1 MMRWIFGS
9 IGAGV
14 WSSVVFAIGMM
25 FAFPSDWVKD
35 QISYQV
41 QSQSRKKMLVHIG
54 EVSWSGLMG
63 VSLENL
69 TLFQSKPGR
78 RKPGQKERPAR
89 VNTPLVSL
97 EALTLKPKLFSLLGG
112 SLATEVNVALPG
124 GEVETSFGFSKSQFQ
139 IGTEIQG
146 FDLAAHPI
154 ESEGNEVALSGA
166 LNLLTDLVIDRED
179 IKNSSGDLELTVDN
193 LALIKGM
200 IGGFE
205 LTEMAFSEAILQMKV
220 NDGKAEV
227 TKGSF
232 IGDLIEA
239 TIEGH
244 ITLREDISRS
254 RLALKIMVRFDDTL
268 DKLAKI
274 ALKSS
279 RDEDGVYHFKGQ
291 GTLMNPRFRADRVN
305 QKRPSREASA
315 RDQDD
320 QKDIS
325 TRTNPTT
332 SRKDSVSD
340 EDREER
346 REKRRER
353 LRKRRE
359 RMKKRR
365 EDRRERSTDREVG
378 RSAAEDDR
386 YDEIDERYEEDQR
399 DNYPPPQLP
408 PPQTYEQDVDP
419 EYNNQGNANDYG
431 DDPGEANGNMED
443 LGYIDE

>member
-1 MMRWIFGS
+1 
-9 IGAGV
+9 
-14 WSSVVFAIGMM
+14 
-25 FAFPSDWVKD
+25 
-35 QISYQV
+35 
-41 QSQSRKKMLVHIG
+41 
-54 EVSWSGLMG
+54 
-63 VSLENL
+63 
-69 TLFQSKPGR
+69 
-78 RKPGQKERPAR
+78 
-89 VNTPLVSL
+89 
-97 EALTLKPKLFSLLGG
+97 
-112 SLATEVNVALPG
+112 
-124 GEVETSFGFSKSQFQ
+124 
-139 IGTEIQG
+139 
-146 FDLAAHPI
+146 
-154 ESEGNEVALSGA
+154 
-166 LNLLTDLVIDRED
+166 
-179 IKNSSGDLELTVDN
+179 
-193 LALIKGM
+193 
-200 IGGFE
+200 
-205 LTEMAFSEAILQMKV
+205 MAFSEAILQMKV